1 MKRALPK
8 LLRNSGTFATETACR
23 PTKEG
28 TQTSVEILVDC
39 RALMK
44 TLEDD
49 KRISDINFAS
59 VKPRNWNTTV
69 AVAVESGTIFT
80 SSTNTIAA
88 AAIRG

>member
-8 LLRNSGTFATETACR
+8 LLRNSGTFATETAC
-23 PTKEG
+23 TKEG

-44 TLEDD
+44 MLEDD